1 MKCSEVMQKEVV
13 TCHETESA
21 ADCARV
27 MREQNIGFIPVVNAR
42 GFVIGTITD
51 RDLVVRALAVEK
63 DGSTP
68 IGDVM
73 SRDIVACT
81 PEDDV
86 RSAERKM
93 EQERK
98 SRMLVLQGGR
108 CYGVISLSDIAR
120 VEDAARAGEVLK
132 NVTKREQRALH

>member
-13 TCHETESA
+13 TCHETETAS
-21 ADCARV
+21 DCARV
-27 MREQNIGFIPVVNAR
+27 MREQNIGFVPVVNSR

-63 DGSTP
+63 AGTTP
-68 IGDVM
+68 IGDLM
-73 SRDIVACT
+73 SRDIVACS

-86 RSAERKM
+86 RSCERKM

-120 VEDAARAGEVLK
+120 VEEASRTGEVLK
-132 NVTKREQRALH
+132 GITRREQRALH